1 MAGPPRVVVVGSA
14 NIDLVVTAPSLPG
27 PGETVLGRDLASIAG
42 GKGANQAIAA
52 ARAGARCT
60 FVGAVGSDAFGGTL
74 RDQLAASGVDV
85 SLLRVADGATGV
97 ALIVV
102 DGVGENAI
110 VVSPGANATLT
121 ALTDADRA
129 AIGAAD
135 VLLCQL
141 ETPIEAVT
149 EAARTARDA
158 GTRVML
164 NAAPARDLPDDLVD
178 AVDLLVVNQ
187 VEAAAMTSELPAGV
201 DSSDYPADAD
211 SADVTALVDELLLD
225 FPRVVLTRGAAGCWL
240 GVREGDEGVRHV
252 PAPVVDA
259 VDTTAAGDAFSG
271 AFAVAWGEGRDL
283 VDAARWASAAGAVS
297 VLALGASP
305 AIPARE
311 LIDERYRATYRD

>member
-1 MAGPPRVVVVGSA
+1 MTGRPRVVVLGSA

-27 PGETVLGRDLASIAG
+27 PGESVLGHDFATIAG

-60 FVGAVGSDAFGGTL
+60 FIGAIGSDEFGGRL
-74 RDQLAASGVDV
+74 RGQLAASGVDV
-85 SLLRVADGATGV
+85 SLLRVADTATGI

-102 DGVGENAI
+102 DKAGENAV
-110 VVSPGANATLT
+110 VVSPGANATIT
-121 ALTDADRA
+121 ALTEAERA

-141 ETPIEAVT
+141 ETPVEAVT
-149 EAARTARDA
+149 AAARVARAA
-158 GTRVML
+158 GTRVVL
-164 NAAPARDLPDDLVD
+164 NAAPARELPDDLIE

-211 SADVTALVDELLLD
+211 SADVAALVEELLLD
-225 FPRVVLTRGAAGCWL
+225 FPRVALTRGAAGCWL
-240 GVREGDEGVRHV
+240 GASERDEGVAHV
-252 PAPVVDA
+252 PAPVVNA
-259 VDTTAAGDAFSG
+259 VDTTGAGDAFSG

-283 VDAARWASAAGAVS
+283 LDAARWASAAGAATVA
-297 VLALGASP
+297 ALGAST
-305 AIPARE
+305 AIPTRGA
-311 LIDERYRATYRD
+311 IDELYRVTYRV